1 MVRKALDD
9 GLKEIKGNVIK
20 IAGIANKAVELG
32 VKSLKERD
40 LSLAGEVEKKEEESD
55 LLNLAIDDGCFKL
68 TALQQPVAKD
78 LRFIATMVKISDN
91 YERICDLALKIAEI
105 TKKYEDKPLLKPL
118 IDIPRMAEVIQEM
131 IHINDEAMKTWSPGK
146 IKNLQEMDD
155 YIDALYDQVYR
166 ELLTF
171 MMKDPHTI
179 DDATDLLFAARYL
192 ERIGDIAAKT
202 GARIYFMITGERVW
216 IK

>member
-1 MVRKALDD
+1 MVRKALDE
-9 GLKEIKGNVIK
+9 GLKEIKDDVIK
-20 IAGIANKAVELG
+20 IAGIACDAVSLA

-40 LSLAGEVEKKEEESD
+40 LELAAEVDKLEEESD
-55 LLNLAIDDGCFKL
+55 LLNLKIDDNCFKI

-78 LRFIATMVKISDN
+78 LRFIAMMIKISDN
-91 YERICDLALKIAEI
+91 YERICDLAQKIADI
-105 TKKYEDKPLLKPL
+105 TRKYEEKPLLKPL
-118 IDIPRMAEVIQEM
+118 IDIPRMAEMIQEM
-131 IHINDEAMKTWSPGK
+131 IRINNKAINTWDAGE
-146 IKNLQEMDD
+146 IKSHQEKDD

-171 MMKDPHTI
+171 MMKDPRTI

-192 ERIGDIAAKT
+192 ERMGDIAAKT
-202 GARIYFMITGERVW
+202 GSRIYYMITGERIW

>member
-1 MVRKALDD
+1 MVRKALDE
-9 GLKEIKGNVIK
+9 GLKEVKDDVIK
-20 IAGIANKAVELG
+20 IAGIASDAVSLAVE
-32 VKSLKERD
+32 SLKKRD
-40 LSLAGEVEKKEEESD
+40 LQLAARVDRLEEESD
-55 LLNLAIDDGCFKL
+55 LLNLKIDDNCFRI

-78 LRFIATMVKISDN
+78 LRFVAMMIKISDN
-91 YERICDLALKIAEI
+91 YERICDLAQKIADI
-105 TKKYEDKPLLKPL
+105 TRKYEEKPLLKPL

-131 IHINDEAMKTWSPGK
+131 IRINSEAINTWDPGD
-146 IKNLQEMDD
+146 IKGHQERDD

-171 MMKDPHTI
+171 MMKDSRTI

-202 GARIYFMITGERVW
+202 GSRIYYMITGERIW